1 MCDYS
6 LMGIPNRLAR
16 EGEELVLYEFPTGT
30 RGFTPRPPGVD
41 AESGWRK
48 VASAMFKALLGVP
61 EAGKVAV
68 CIPPGARLLLL
79 DVPPAVQKAQ
89 GVSREAEVTFTQ
101 LSAQAY
107 EHRDAIRFD
116 NGNERLL
123 QLLDQGRRIRMLRLD
138 PAGESEALP
147 EPAEAFGIAT
157 RRVDFIAPRLLR

>member
-1 MCDYS
+1 
-6 LMGIPNRLAR
+6 
-16 EGEELVLYEFPTGT
+16 
-30 RGFTPRPPGVD
+30 
-41 AESGWRK
+41 
-48 VASAMFKALLGVP
+48 MFKAFLGVP

-68 CIPPGARLLLL
+68 CIPPGARVLLL
-79 DVPPAVQKAQ
+79 DVPPDVQKAQ

-116 NGNERLL
+116 NGHERLL

-138 PAGESEALP
+138 PAGEAEALP

>member
-30 RGFTPRPPGVD
+30 RGFTPGPPVVD
-41 AESGWRK
+41 AAPSWRNA
-48 VASAMFKALLGVP
+48 VGAMFKALLGVP

-79 DVPPAVQKAQ
+79 DVPPDVQKAQ

-116 NGNERLL
+116 NGHERLL

-138 PAGESEALP
+138 PAREAEAVP

-157 RRVDFIAPRLLR
+157 RRVDFIAPRSLR